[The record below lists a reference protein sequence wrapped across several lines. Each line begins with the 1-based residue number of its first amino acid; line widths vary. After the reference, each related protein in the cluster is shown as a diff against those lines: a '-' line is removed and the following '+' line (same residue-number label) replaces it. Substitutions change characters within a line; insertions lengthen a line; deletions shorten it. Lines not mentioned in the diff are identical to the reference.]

1 MKIGVCTGLKNIS
14 AAAEAG
20 FDYIEPSLTSLEK
33 MTDAE
38 FAYAASLPRPI
49 PVLRANGL
57 LPGELKVTG
66 PSVDFGAIRAYL
78 DLAFARAS
86 KLGIGIAVF
95 GSGKARA
102 VPEDFPFSEAWLQ
115 LSSFLSVAAEYG
127 EKYSVSVAIEP
138 LRRQECNIL
147 NLVSEAVALA
157 AFTGK
162 ERIGVG
168 KTALKRTSLY
178 ASGASPVNLLQA
190 RFYHEDCLVYDLE
203 DSVPLAEKDAA
214 RLLAEQTM
222 SCIFRVICFW
232 FMPSHTEVPAI
243 LRAWIERLAVGS
255 TPQASKEA
263 KLFPRSS

>member
-115 LSSFLSVAAEYG
+115 LSSFLSVAAEFG

-162 ERIGVG
+162 ERIGVLG
-168 KTALKRTSLY
+168 DTFHMLSSGEPLGALVR
-178 ASGASPVNLLQA
+178 AGGLLSHIHISHPLEGLTG
-190 RFYHEDCLVYDLE
+190 RDYPREGDGSE
-203 DSVPLAEKDAA
+203 DSYLELFSVLKSAGYKGYVSLEAGSRDFASEGPAA
-214 RLLAEQTM
+214 ASLL
-222 SCIFRVICFW
+222 
-232 FMPSHTEVPAI
+232 H
-243 LRAWIERLAVGS
+243 RLAS
-255 TPQASKEA
+255 EA
-263 KLFPRSS
+263 GF